1 MERPLGLASFVHQR
15 RLEHALT
22 VVGAVIVF
30 WLAYFGAVGAVYGEL
45 SVLAPAT
52 SVDQQRVGGVAGSI
66 AVWTYFGIAFIRGY
80 GGPVLNA
87 VAYPLAIVLLAPF
100 LGRWL
105 LFGPDL
111 AGLTARFVGVFVLEP
126 LLTAALIVFPGLGA
140 FVTVLAVWAA
150 VLDDTDRRAWERRHL
165 PEAFREAF
173 VDEER
178 SRDR

>member
-1 MERPLGLASFVHQR
+1 MERPLGLTSFADQR

-22 VVGAVIVF
+22 VVGAVVVF
-30 WLAYFGAVGAVYGEL
+30 WLAYFGVVGAVYGEL

-52 SVDQQRVGGVAGSI
+52 SVEHQRVGGVAGSI
-66 AVWTYFGIAFIRGY
+66 AVWTYFGIAFVRGY

-111 AGLTARFVGVFVLEP
+111 AGLADRFVGVFVLEP
-126 LLTAALIVFPGLGA
+126 LVTAALILLPGLGA
-140 FVTVLAVWAA
+140 FVTVLTAWAA
-150 VLDDTDRRAWERRHL
+150 VLDDEDRRAWERRHL
-165 PEAFREAF
+165 PAAFREAF
-173 VDEER
+173 VDE
-178 SRDR
+178 DGP